1 MCGVKNRDPECGPAA
16 LSLPLC
22 QSPKVSRAGVRRAWL
37 AGHKLTLSDWPP
49 VGSALS
55 ARSLRSHPTSTPP
68 QRTPCSACHLPTLS
82 VMSTSDFG
90 APGPQMGKLPCLLPY
105 FLPVRSGGDSSR
117 VTCHPGFSGVEGFP
131 WMWDFLV

>member
-1 MCGVKNRDPECGPAA
+1 MCGVKNRDPERGPAA

-55 ARSLRSHPTSTPP
+55 APVPEESPHLHPTPEDSLLSLPP
-68 QRTPCSACHLPTLS
+68 
-82 VMSTSDFG
+82 
-90 APGPQMGKLPCLLPY
+90 PY
-105 FLPVRSGGDSSR
+105 SKCYFYI
-117 VTCHPGFSGVEGFP
+117 
-131 WMWDFLV
+131 